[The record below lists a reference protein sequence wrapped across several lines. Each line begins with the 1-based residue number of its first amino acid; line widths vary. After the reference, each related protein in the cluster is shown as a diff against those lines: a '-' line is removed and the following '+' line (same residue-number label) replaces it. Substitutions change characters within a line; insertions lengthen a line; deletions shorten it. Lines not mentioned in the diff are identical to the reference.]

1 MHLLDVPP
9 REARLQGRPSG
20 VIAALLG
27 RIFPD
32 DRRIRRAYAQWLA
45 QGAER
50 PDFTVVRGPV
60 PAFLAI
66 PRPR

>member
-9 REARLQGRPSG
+9 RKARLQGRPSG

-27 RIFPD
+27 RISLD
-32 DRRIRRAYAQWLA
+32 DRRIRRAHAQWLA
-45 QGAER
+45 QGADR
-50 PDFTVVRGPV
+50 PEFTVIRGPV
-60 PAFLAI
+60 PAFLSV